1 MINIGSGRGVTI
13 GELVEIIQQIMG
25 VRKPVVLDDQR
36 IRPPKSEVFR
46 LICDASKAKQILGWQ
61 PAFTLEEGLRHTV
74 EFISTHLD
82 LYKPD
87 LYNL

>member
-1 MINIGSGRGVTI
+1 VINVGSGRGVTI

-46 LICDASKAKQILGWQ
+46 LICDASKAQKILGWQ
-61 PAFTLEEGLRHTV
+61 PAFTLEEGLRYTV